1 MLGSLIVLFFEARSH
16 LVALSGLEF
25 AVNHLSLLRRR
36 LQVLA
41 TTPSFFVLFFKFI
54 FALKYYFTLIFFF
67 MNTLIF
73 IFSLCIGFQDRVSLC
88 TAL

>member
-1 MLGSLIVLFFEARSH
+1 MHAPSMLGPLIVLFFEARSH

-25 AVNHLSLLRRR
+25 AVNHHGLLRLR

-54 FALKYYFTLIFFF
+54 FALKYYFTLIS
-67 MNTLIF
+67 
-73 IFSLCIGFQDRVSLC
+73 IFSLFIGFQDRVSLC
-88 TAL
+88 RAL